1 MQNCETC
8 QSPTVIRQ
16 SASVPFCC
24 MRRLLISPR
33 DSKKRWAVNCD
44 RCKYGDNDKSITS
57 MSWIREIVFD
67 RSNLCAQQKPLRP
80 RKFKS
85 YNSSWQRPA
94 QTIQIRADKNMSAD
108 FCHELLL
115 EEMQSRVWELHRSC
129 ISWCLGRI
137 LEWNAVQPSIGN
149 WRLSV
154 LLPQTKGHRRSY
166 SGCTV
171 SRKRWEWW
179 WVMSCPREYSLQY
192 SQFCWILSAEC
203 FQVFSFALSGS

>member
-1 MQNCETC
+1 MRHAALGTCKSPAVMRQLAPAALSVAWGDCGPVRETPRRGGLSIVIGANMVTMT
-8 QSPTVIRQ
+8 SP
-16 SASVPFCC
+16 
-24 MRRLLISPR
+24 LHH
-33 DSKKRWAVNCD
+33 
-44 RCKYGDNDKSITS
+44 ITS
-57 MSWIREIVFD
+57 MSWIREICLSLFVFD

-115 EEMQSRVWELHRSC
+115 EEMQSRAWELHESC

-154 LLPQTKGHRRSY
+154 LLPQTKRHWRSY
-166 SGCTV
+166 SSCTV

-179 WVMSCPREYSLQY
+179 WLMPCPREYSQY
-192 SQFCWILSAEC
+192 SQYSL
-203 FQVFSFALSGS
+203 

>member
-1 MQNCETC
+1 MRHAALGTC
-8 QSPTVIRQ
+8 KSPAVMTVGPCCFV
-16 SASVPFCC
+16 SC
-24 MRRLLISPR
+24 MRRLLTSPR

-57 MSWIREIVFD
+57 MRFYEHKWAEFGRFVCLWTNIVCYWLG
-67 RSNLCAQQKPLRP
+67 RSNLFVQQKPLRP
-80 RKFKS
+80 RKFKNC
-85 YNSSWQRPA
+85 NSSWQRPA

-129 ISWCLGRI
+129 ILWCLGRI

-154 LLPQTKGHRRSY
+154 LLPQTKGHGRSY
-166 SGCTV
+166 SNCTV
-171 SRKRWEWW
+171 SRKRWDWW
-179 WVMSCPREYSLQY
+179 WVMPCPSEYSQY
-192 SQFCWILSAEC
+192 SL
-203 FQVFSFALSGS
+203 